1 MPEWEFAMTIT
12 AFERSPD
19 GGKGPTR
26 DTRICWA
33 LKDVG
38 QPYEVRLMAFD
49 ALKKPT
55 QPAINAR

>member
-1 MPEWEFAMTIT
+1 MTPTIT

-19 GGKGPTR
+19 GGKGPAR
-26 DTRICWA
+26 YTRIRRA
-33 LKDVG
+33 LKHVG

-49 ALKKPT
+49 ALKKPA